1 MEWADPHYNKTYR
14 LNGNLRAIQ
23 DRVIVEDMNTGETV
37 TKSGIVIM
45 DDDGKERGIRPRWGK
60 IYRTG
65 PKQYDVQQGQW
76 ILVDHGRWTRGIKIE
91 TTDGEYKTVRMID
104 PDSILAVSDSE
115 PSEYD
120 KASTGGQSD
129 HRQYKEVTF

>member
-45 DDDGKERGIRPRWGK
+45 DDGTKYVCSVRHGSVSRIRP
-60 IYRTG
+60 
-65 PKQYDVQQGQW
+65 GQEAE
-76 ILVDHGRWTRGIKIE
+76 IIAKGIPSAASMC
-91 TTDGEYKTVRMID
+91 Y
-104 PDSILAVSDSE
+104 DSIQHQLVIPMNPNNGLAFL
-115 PSEYD
+115 
-120 KASTGGQSD
+120 KL
-129 HRQYKEVTF
+129 